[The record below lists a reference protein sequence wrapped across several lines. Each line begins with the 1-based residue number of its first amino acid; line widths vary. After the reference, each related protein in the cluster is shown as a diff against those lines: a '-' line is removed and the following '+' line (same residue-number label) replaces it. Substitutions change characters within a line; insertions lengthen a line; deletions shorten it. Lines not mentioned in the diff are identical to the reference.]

1 MEVAGAAQCRP
12 QARVNRPDNGE
23 QAVVSLWAMGP
34 DGVYIDCTANGSCLA
49 TFDQYRLLADIS
61 EHPAHR
67 GAGAGKPPV
76 VEVVYDTNFGLWR
89 YHMIRS
95 DKKEPNAIH
104 TVMGVLM
111 ELAESI
117 PIEELEYCFGAP
129 ELLTDFPRQLTK
141 MKKQLLDWQRRESRR
156 KGVGDLM

>member
-1 MEVAGAAQCRP
+1 M
-12 QARVNRPDNGE
+12 
-23 QAVVSLWAMGP
+23 
-34 DGVYIDCTANGSCLA
+34 
-49 TFDQYRLLADIS
+49 
-61 EHPAHR
+61 
-67 GAGAGKPPV
+67 
-76 VEVVYDTNFGLWR
+76 YDTNFGLWR